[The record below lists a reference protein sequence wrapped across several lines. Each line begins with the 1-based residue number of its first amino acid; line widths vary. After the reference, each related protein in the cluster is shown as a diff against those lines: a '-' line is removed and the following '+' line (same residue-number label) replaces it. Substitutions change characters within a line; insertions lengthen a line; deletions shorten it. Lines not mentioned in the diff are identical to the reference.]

1 VTVSFAETR
10 VPIRRRIWE
19 RLLADRSV
27 RVAPEDLDALAGR
40 FRLGPLQISDAVA
53 TAVAHAGWRTGKA
66 LAEPTRAELFA
77 AARGQSGHGLT
88 GLARRIEPAYAWDD
102 LVLPLDSL
110 TQLHDLCQ
118 RVALRE
124 RVLNEWGFQQALSR
138 GRGTTALFTG
148 PPGTG
153 KTMAA
158 EVIARDLGLDLFA
171 IDLSTVISK
180 YIGETEKNL
189 ERVFSAAA
197 DADAILLFDEA
208 DALFGKR
215 SEVRDSHD
223 RYANIEISYLLQR
236 MEQYEGLAILA
247 TNLRQHIDDAFT
259 RRLQFVVDFPFPD
272 EVRRKRIWD
281 LSFPAAAPVDPDLD
295 TEQLARGFRLS
306 GGNIHNI
313 ALHAAY
319 LAAAAGS
326 AIGRP
331 HILEAIR
338 REHQKM
344 GKVLSDSELGV
355 DTPAT

>member
-1 VTVSFAETR
+1 
-10 VPIRRRIWE
+10 VPIRRRIWQ
-19 RLLADRSV
+19 RLLADRGV
-27 RVAPEDLDALAGR
+27 DVASEDLDALAGR

-53 TAVAHAGWRTGKA
+53 TAVASAGRRTGGA
-66 LAEPTRAELFA
+66 LAEPVRAELFA

-88 GLARRIEPAYAWDD
+88 RLARRIEPACAWDD
-102 LVLPLDSL
+102 LVLPPDSL
-110 TQLHDLCQ
+110 AQLHDLCQ

-124 RVLNEWGFQQALSR
+124 RVLTEWGFQQALSR

-158 EVIARDLGLDLFA
+158 EVIARDLALDLFA

-197 DADAILLFDEA
+197 DADAILFFDEA

-272 EVRRKRIWD
+272 EVRRRRIWD

-295 TEQLARGFRLS
+295 TEQLARAFRLS
-306 GGNIHNI
+306 GGNIRNV

-344 GKVLSDSELGV
+344 GNVLSDSELGV
-355 DTPAT
+355 DTPAI